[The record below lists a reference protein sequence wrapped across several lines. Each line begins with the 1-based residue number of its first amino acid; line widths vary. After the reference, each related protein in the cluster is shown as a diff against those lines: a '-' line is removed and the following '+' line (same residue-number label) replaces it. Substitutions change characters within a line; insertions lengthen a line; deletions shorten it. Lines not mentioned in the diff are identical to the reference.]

1 MADNP
6 FEDPDVQANS
16 GPPPAPQQ
24 NQQVYGDDNAYDEAP
39 AYQDDNAYNDDVQI
53 DVQQV
58 QNLANQYIPQEQ
70 QQQMAI
76 SAGSAVANKAADN
89 VKADYNNAQKT
100 QADQHEAPPPPTFCI
115 KMFNWFPLRLFS
127 FFGGI
132 LLIGSPILDLAFAKK
147 TPAIQFFIYVY
158 LVAFG
163 VITSIVESPTWKFSR
178 FFQLKL
184 FFWFRLLSRMWGRA
198 WFYLFVSI
206 LCYGGA
212 NSETGAIFT
221 VIAGVYI
228 TIISILSFIFSRLA
242 GKKFARMREYIA
254 AGTENEDMEGR
265 FMRKFDELDNDS
277 DGNIGSAEI
286 VTAAAQA
293 ARELTNSERHAIQ
306 TFLDESCNGY
316 VSKEDWMKQFVTQ
329 YQENGFK
336 QRFL

>member
-1 MADNP
+1 MADNDNP

-16 GPPPAPQQ
+16 GGGPPPAP
-24 NQQVYGDDNAYDEAP
+24 NQQVYGNDNAYDEAP
-39 AYQDDNAYNDDVQI
+39 ANAYNDDVQI

-76 SAGSAVANKAADN
+76 SAGSAVANQAADK
-89 VKADYNNAQKT
+89 VAADYNNAQKT
-100 QADQHEAPPPPTFCI
+100 QSDQHEAPPPPTFCI
-115 KMFNWFPLRLFS
+115 KIFNWFPLRLFA
-127 FFGGI
+127 FFGGC
-132 LLIGSPILDLAFAKK
+132 LLIAAPILDLAFTK
-147 TPAIQFFIYVY
+147 TQAIQFFIYVY
-158 LVAFG
+158 LIAFG
-163 VITSIVESPTWKFSR
+163 VITVFVESPTWKFSR
-178 FFQLKL
+178 YFQLKL

-212 NSETGAIFT
+212 NSESGAIFT
-221 VIAGVYI
+221 IIAGVYI
-228 TIISILSFIFSRLA
+228 TFISILSFVFSRLA

-254 AGTENEDMEGR
+254 AGSEKDEMEGR

-277 DGNIGSAEI
+277 DARIGSAEI

-293 ARELTNSERHAIQ
+293 SRELTNSERHAIQ
-306 TFLDESCNGY
+306 TFLDESCNGF
-316 VSKEDWMKQFVTQ
+316 VTKEDWMKQFVSQ
-329 YQENGFK
+329 YQEQGFK